1 MMDSN
6 LTDQFGFL
14 LLSFLA
20 YIMGMSSPGPNIL
33 AILATSISYG
43 KRSVVTL
50 APGIVTGSVFWGIF
64 SIFGI
69 TFLLL
74 QFSSAL
80 FVLQICGA
88 LYLIYL
94 SYKSFKSALSSNF
107 NVLERDIRSTLAQR
121 YLEGLL
127 VQVTNPKSAITL
139 LAVYSIALTKTAS
152 LNIALTVVLGNLF
165 LSLIIH
171 IRYATLFSGNIVRA
185 FLIKNRKI
193 IQLVISL
200 FFIILARLLLFAKI
214 GVT

>member
-1 MMDSN
+1 M
-6 LTDQFGFL
+6 
-14 LLSFLA
+14 
-20 YIMGMSSPGPNIL
+20 
-33 AILATSISYG
+33 
-43 KRSVVTL
+43 
-50 APGIVTGSVFWGIF
+50 TGSVFWGIF

-94 SYKSFKSALSSNF
+94 SYKSFKSFKSFKSALSSNF

-127 VQVTNPKSAITL
+127 FQVTNPKSAITWL
-139 LAVYSIALTKTAS
+139 VVYSIALTETAS

-165 LSLIIH
+165 LSLVIH
-171 IRYATLFSGNIVRA
+171 IGYATLFSGNIVRA
-185 FLIKNRKI
+185 FC
-193 IQLVISL
+193 
-200 FFIILARLLLFAKI
+200 
-214 GVT
+214 

>member
-20 YIMGMSSPGPNIL
+20 YVMGTSSPGPNIL

-43 KRSVVTL
+43 KRSAVAL
-50 APGIVTGSVFWGIF
+50 ALGIVTGSIFWGIL
-64 SIFGI
+64 SVFGV

-74 QFSSAL
+74 QFSAAL

-88 LYLIYL
+88 LYLVYL
-94 SYKSFKSALSSNF
+94 SYKSFKSALSSDF
-107 NVLERDIRSTLAQR
+107 NVLERDMRSTLAQR

-127 VQVTNPKSAITL
+127 VQVTNPKSAITWL
-139 LAVYSIALTKTAS
+139 TVYSIALTETAS

-171 IRYATLFSGNIVRA
+171 IGYATLFSGNIVRA

-200 FFIILARLLLFAKI
+200 FFIILAGLLLVKW
-214 GVT
+214 